1 MLPENNQ
8 NVLMDGMTSASSI
21 LSKYHQK
28 IPSLIEVNDKGAHMS
43 SPLLEAQKLFS
54 TTQIMGC
61 LLGAA
66 YATDIPASMGFG
78 VQIEREK

>member
-1 MLPENNQ
+1 MN
-8 NVLMDGMTSASSI
+8 
-21 LSKYHQK
+21 
-28 IPSLIEVNDKGAHMS
+28 

-66 YATDIPASMGFG
+66 YATDIPASMYWFD
-78 VQIEREK
+78 VQFEKQKMNLKALLQCSAAKKTDE

>member
-1 MLPENNQ
+1 
-8 NVLMDGMTSASSI
+8 
-21 LSKYHQK
+21 
-28 IPSLIEVNDKGAHMS
+28 MS